1 MQVWWGVLPVSWA
14 PAAALYSGLV
24 HHGEHPRT
32 LRATG
37 ILGSDAHSGVLLI
50 SCPWDGQRNRRL
62 GMIMAVL
69 PGVQPG

>member
-1 MQVWWGVLPVSWA
+1 MQVWWGVLLVSWA

-37 ILGSDAHSGVLLI
+37 ILGSDAHSGGSFNFVPTGWTKI
-50 SCPWDGQRNRRL
+50 
-62 GMIMAVL
+62 
-69 PGVQPG
+69 